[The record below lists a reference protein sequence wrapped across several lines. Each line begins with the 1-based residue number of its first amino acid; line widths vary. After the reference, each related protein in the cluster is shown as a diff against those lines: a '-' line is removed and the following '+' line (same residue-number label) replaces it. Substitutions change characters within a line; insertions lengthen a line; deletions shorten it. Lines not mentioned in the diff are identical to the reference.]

1 MCGARPVSVRILLM
15 LSEGRFSALSY
26 RDFRLFLTGQ
36 WVSLSGTWMQMTAQG
51 WLVYSLTGS
60 PLYLGIVSAASTVPI
75 LLFSL
80 VGGAVADRVQKRK
93 LLIVTQALSIVPA
106 LTIGLLVAS
115 DRITVGLLVMLV
127 FATGTINA
135 FDIPARQS
143 YLVSLTSRK
152 SLLNAVAL
160 NSAAFNGSRII
171 GPVLAGFIISG
182 FGIAACFFINAFSY
196 LASVFTLSRVS
207 AKGEPEEKEH
217 HMYRDIA
224 EGVRF
229 LRKEPGL
236 LRLVLMVST
245 FSLFGLPFI
254 SQLPVFAVE
263 ILDTGAYGLGLLMGA
278 SGFGAFSMALFI
290 AYKGDIK
297 QKTLI
302 MNVASICF
310 PAGLLAF
317 SFSRDFNFSLVL
329 MFLVGLAVVAFL
341 ANANSSLQLRTP
353 DGLRGRVMSVYTLLF
368 LGMTPIGHA
377 LLGVLANSFGSA
389 NALRVTSALCLGLSF
404 ILMPRRPRRN

>member
-1 MCGARPVSVRILLM
+1 MCVARPVSVRISLM
-15 LSEGRFSALSY
+15 LSDGRFSALAY
-26 RDFRLFLTGQ
+26 RDFRLFWTGQ
-36 WVSLSGTWMQMTAQG
+36 WVSLSGTWMHMTAQG
-51 WLVYSLTGS
+51 WLVYRLTGS
-60 PLYLGIVSAASTVPI
+60 PLYLGLVSAASTLPI

-80 VGGAVADRVQKRK
+80 VGGAVADRVQKRRI
-93 LLIVTQALSIVPA
+93 LIVTQTLSIVPA
-106 LTIGLLVAS
+106 FIIGLLVAS
-115 DRITVGLLVMLV
+115 DRITVWLLVLLV

-182 FGIAACFFINAFSY
+182 FGIAACFFINGLSY
-196 LASVFTLSRVS
+196 LAAIFALSRVS

-217 HMYRDIA
+217 HMVNDIA
-224 EGVRF
+224 EGMRF

-254 SQLPVFAVE
+254 SQLPVFAGE
-263 ILDTGAYGLGLLMGA
+263 ILDTGASGLGLLMGA
-278 SGFGAFSMALFI
+278 SGLGAFSMAMLI
-290 AYKGDIK
+290 AFQGDIK
-297 QKTLI
+297 QKVLV
-302 MNVASICF
+302 MNVASLCF

-317 SFSRDFNFSLVL
+317 TFSRDFNFSLAL

-377 LLGVLANSFGSA
+377 LLGVLADSLGSA
-389 NALRVTSALCLGLSF
+389 SAVRVTSALCLGLSF
-404 ILMPRRPRRN
+404 ILMPRRNR